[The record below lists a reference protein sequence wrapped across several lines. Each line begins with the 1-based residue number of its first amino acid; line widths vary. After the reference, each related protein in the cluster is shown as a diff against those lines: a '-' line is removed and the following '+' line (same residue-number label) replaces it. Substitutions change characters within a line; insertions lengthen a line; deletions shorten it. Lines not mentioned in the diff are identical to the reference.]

1 MKDRKLNYN
10 LLIPHV
16 KQELPPPKLKLCD
29 QLLQF
34 KAFKKDT
41 LQELLLI
48 FPKKRKDHVLPEIPE
63 TQPNYIASILQCIKS
78 LEIEASM
85 TNIEDNMFTK
95 VFQPIPHID
104 KLPLEPVAHITL
116 KDAKK
121 MI

>member
-1 MKDRKLNYN
+1 MPLIFGLPFLGINDVICDHKRRTCIIKDRKLNYN

-16 KQELPPPKLKLCD
+16 KQEPPPQKLKLCD

-48 FPKKRKDHVLPEIPE
+48 FPKKWKDHVLPDIPE
-63 TQPNYIASILQCIKS
+63 TQPNYIASILQHIKS

-85 TNIEDNMFTK
+85 TNMEDN
-95 VFQPIPHID
+95 
-104 KLPLEPVAHITL
+104 LC
-116 KDAKK
+116 K
-121 MI
+121 MCI